1 MSFLS
6 NNSPCSGLPKRAN
19 LDCFSYVMLVSI
31 ILIGQYGSTE
41 ARTLDEIQNSGELRI
56 CVAGASKDFYQQNAE
71 AFARYLGVSPRVKR
85 LKSWNDQF
93 QNETGVVVKDDSY
106 EPRLFAQNECD
117 LFPNDIHILDWRLKK
132 MLLVTYYKTS
142 MLAVGNR
149 TLRDVVKTESD
160 FAGRKAVVQKG
171 TSYET
176 WLLAQNEYASQD
188 RLIKIEYSRTDDCM
202 KLVAQ
207 HKFDFTIIGVE
218 GAFKWIRDNPDE
230 LELLFPVGDFLDVG
244 WGIPKASVGLAQVL
258 SAFFKNNMRIGS
270 ELDRSWQRQ
279 YGISLVN
286 YNYFSASFAKEK
298 KKINI
303 ILICTVLFICV
314 MICILLT
321 ILYWTRRL
329 RLEIARG
336 HILETALR
344 KSETFSRAIVENS
357 PICIIMLNS
366 KGEMTYISPGGLQLL
381 EIEDAQAYL
390 GTPCIRFGDE
400 VDATGFEMAMREARK
415 GRIGTYQ
422 GFYITQKGKPK
433 WLDISIVSL
442 CTCDAAIGSYLVLS
456 RDVTAQKLSGD
467 ALRESEERFR
477 HLVENAP
484 DAIVVQTGGKFSYV
498 NKASLKL
505 YGTNTPEH
513 MLGMAVSSRVLPNHH
528 VLAGKSNFQS
538 FGSYEA
544 LQPVEQRHLRLDGT
558 PIDVEISSISVKWEG
573 KNAALLFVRD
583 ISTRK
588 HMELLREKMDQIT
601 RHDMK
606 SPLAG
611 ILGASQL
618 LMRDKDIS
626 DDQRELLRMIL
637 EAGYRMLHMINLSLD
652 LYRMEQGIYELSPV
666 RIDIF
671 LIVRSILS
679 ELTPLANDKRVRF
692 QVQAKGTDG
701 TDVEECPSMA
711 EELLCYSILS
721 NLIKNALESS
731 PADSQVSICLCAGPK
746 CRISINNM
754 GEVPKEIRS
763 RFFEK
768 FTTAGKQGGTGIGT
782 YSARLMARTMGGDIE
797 LDTSEPGTTSVIVL
811 LPGECP
817 PHGVRHS

>member
-6 NNSPCSGLPKRAN
+6 DNSPRSGLPKRAI
-19 LDCFSYVMLVSI
+19 LECFSYVMLVAI
-31 ILIGQYGSTE
+31 ILVGQYGSTE

-85 LKSWNDQF
+85 LNSWNEQF
-93 QNETGVVVKDDSY
+93 QNGIGVVVKDDSY
-106 EPRLFAQNECD
+106 ETRLLAQNECD
-117 LFPNDIHILDWRLKK
+117 LFPNDIHILDWRQKK
-132 MLLVTYYKTS
+132 MLLIPYYKTS
-142 MLAVGNR
+142 MLAVGYR
-149 TLRDVVKTESD
+149 SLRDVVKTESD

-171 TSYET
+171 TSYEA
-176 WLLAQNEYASQD
+176 WLLEQNEYASPD
-188 RLIKIEYSRTDDCM
+188 KLIRIENSKTDECM

-207 HKFDFTIIGVE
+207 HKFDFTIVGVE
-218 GAFKWIRDNPDE
+218 GAFKWIRDNPDD
-230 LELLFPVGDFLDVG
+230 LELLFPVGNFLDVG
-244 WGIPKASVGLAQVL
+244 WGISNASTGLAQVL
-258 SAFFKNNMRIGS
+258 SAFFKKNMRIGS

-286 YNYFSASFAKEK
+286 YHYFSASFAKEK
-298 KKINI
+298 EKRNI
-303 ILICTVLFICV
+303 ILICTGLFICV

-321 ILYWTRRL
+321 ILYWTKRL
-329 RLEIARG
+329 RLEIARR
-336 HILETALR
+336 HIVETALR
-344 KSETFSRAIVENS
+344 ESETFSRAIVENS

-390 GTPCIRFGDE
+390 GTPCIRFGDG
-400 VDATGFEMAMREARK
+400 VDATGFEMAMREARE

-433 WLDISIVSL
+433 WLDVSIVSL
-442 CTCDAAIGSYLVLS
+442 CASDAAIGSYLVLS
-456 RDVTAQKLSGD
+456 RDVTVQKLSGD

-484 DAIVVQTGGKFSYV
+484 DAIVVHTGGKFSYV

-505 YGTNTPEH
+505 YGTHTPEY
-513 MLGMAVSSRVLPNHH
+513 MLGMPVLSRVHPNHH

-538 FGSYEA
+538 FESCEA
-544 LQPVEQRHLRLDGT
+544 LQPIEQRHLRLDGT
-558 PIDVEISSISVKWEG
+558 PIDVEISSIPVKWEG
-573 KNAALLFVRD
+573 ENAALLFVRD

-588 HMELLREKMDQIT
+588 NMELLREEMDQIT
-601 RHDMK
+601 RHDLK

-626 DDQRELLRMIL
+626 GDQRELLHMLL

-666 RIDIF
+666 RINI
-671 LIVRSILS
+671 LLVVRSILS
-679 ELTPLANDKRVRF
+679 ELNPLANDKRVRF
-692 QVQAKGTDG
+692 QVQAKGADG
-701 TDVEECPSMA
+701 TDVEDCPSMA
-711 EELLCYSILS
+711 EELLCYSMLS

-731 PADSQVSICLCAGPK
+731 PTDSQVSICLCAGPE
-746 CRISINNM
+746 CHISIHNL
-754 GEVPKEIRS
+754 GEVPKQIRS

-768 FTTAGKQGGTGIGT
+768 FATAGKRGGTGIGT
-782 YSARLMARTMGGDIE
+782 YSARLMATTMGGGIK
-797 LDTSEPGTTSVIVL
+797 LDTSESGATSVIVL
-811 LPGECP
+811 LPGQR
-817 PHGVRHS
+817 VKA